1 MNVRFLGNLLFVL
14 KALFILVS
22 VQAFA
27 TCGYVLFIYFNLK
40 WKEQIDSKI
49 YVWLKVNP
57 YHSL

>member
-1 MNVRFLGNLLFVL
+1 MTNVRFLGNLLFVL

-49 YVWLKVNP
+49 YVW
-57 YHSL
+57 